1 MFVFN
6 IRINIHD
13 PRSSIK
19 DIANLARHFDL
30 ALVVRAVDLGY
41 QSLQH
46 RWARRNFGRHLK
58 DNPPK
63 LGSDAISFKK
73 EGYEVALVAI
83 AAFTSTWPVVN
94 LAAGEGN
101 GEEDD

>member
-1 MFVFN
+1 MVRKRCPKSVYRFRTHALLSARRWHQQ
-6 IRINIHD
+6 I
-13 PRSSIK
+13 P
-19 DIANLARHFDL
+19 APAGARHP
-30 ALVVRAVDLGY
+30 
-41 QSLQH
+41 
-46 RWARRNFGRHLK
+46 WARRNFGRHLK

-73 EGYEVALVAI
+73 EGYEVALVRI
-83 AAFTSTWPVVN
+83 AAFAVRFAGTWPVVN